1 MKTICK
7 VSIYLLLLSLPFSSK
22 ANPIIVEFP
31 QVFIS
36 ELSFITSNDWTLEL
50 EMFCNTTFFP
60 LESIDSVVIQ
70 TNQGNARILNCPFV
84 EHSLFLV
91 NSDCL
96 SSPLVINTLQDTI
109 RIITYLNNVPF
120 CPSLEHQLAFG
131 YPGSPIPVL
140 FAGQSVCTWE
150 ITYGYPLCFYKDN
163 SPTIGFPNDTVGATA
178 TLHGM
183 LYDYQNHLIT
193 SPVYYYCFS
202 LSNNVT
208 SYVLL
213 ENTYYITQSVFGF
226 DNSGYYTTQVF
237 SGNRSVNIIDNLFSG
252 GCPYGFPS
260 LHPLSCESF
269 QLNSEPG
276 QTLEQDIHLTDTAY
290 LVCIKE
296 SPFASA
302 TNLNVVCA
310 PNPFSSFMDFYLS
323 SSKAIVNT
331 EIQLFN
337 MQGLFIKSIPVN
349 GNSMSWSG
357 RVTKEELGKAGI
369 YSYAVNENG
378 RKIKSGQIIC
388 Q

>member
-1 MKTICK
+1 M
-7 VSIYLLLLSLPFSSK
+7 
-22 ANPIIVEFP
+22 
-31 QVFIS
+31 
-36 ELSFITSNDWTLEL
+36 
-50 EMFCNTTFFP
+50 
-60 LESIDSVVIQ
+60 
-70 TNQGNARILNCPFV
+70 
-84 EHSLFLV
+84 
-91 NSDCL
+91 
-96 SSPLVINTLQDTI
+96 
-109 RIITYLNNVPF
+109 
-120 CPSLEHQLAFG
+120 
-131 YPGSPIPVL
+131 
-140 FAGQSVCTWE
+140 
-150 ITYGYPLCFYKDN
+150 
-163 SPTIGFPNDTVGATA
+163 
-178 TLHGM
+178 
-183 LYDYQNHLIT
+183 
-193 SPVYYYCFS
+193 
-202 LSNNVT
+202 
-208 SYVLL
+208 
-213 ENTYYITQSVFGF
+213 
-226 DNSGYYTTQVF
+226 
-237 SGNRSVNIIDNLFSG
+237 
-252 GCPYGFPS
+252 
-260 LHPLSCESF
+260 HPLSCESF